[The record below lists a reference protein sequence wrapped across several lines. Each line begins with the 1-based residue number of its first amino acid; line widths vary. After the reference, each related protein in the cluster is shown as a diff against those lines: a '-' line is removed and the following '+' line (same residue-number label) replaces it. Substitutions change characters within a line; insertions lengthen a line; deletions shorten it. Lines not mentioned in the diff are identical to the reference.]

1 MRISFRQV
9 FYKILVLCY
18 WSFFISSS
26 RQLNSLKTIQFSSS
40 LVLASTRLLEMTS
53 KLSTLSGSS
62 VG

>member
-18 WSFFISSS
+18 WSFFISGS